1 VATAAQLESAWSVE
15 PLVLAGVAVA
25 AILFARAFI
34 RLRRRGRS
42 DHASWS
48 RAALFGTGLAILTL
62 ALVSPLDAAGDDDL
76 LSAHML
82 QHMLIGDAVPALLL
96 LAVRGPLIAFLI
108 PAAAIRFTARHD
120 TVHATVDRLGTPT
133 VAVAIWAAAMA
144 IWHVPALY
152 DAALSRPWLH
162 SFEHASFVFAGFLV
176 WALLIDPAGRRR
188 LSVKGRAAVAGC
200 LFIFGQV
207 MCDVLF
213 LSPTPLYP
221 AYARHAHGLFG
232 LTPLADQQYAGL
244 LMNSEQFVTLGTCV
258 TLLAWSLLQPVRR
271 RPRFAYRASI
281 PREREA
287 WRRERRA
294 VGEEGERL
302 VGMELRRPLR
312 SRGAHRIG
320 SRGVGIGRREVVP
333 GDGDRQ

>member
-1 VATAAQLESAWSVE
+1 M
-15 PLVLAGVAVA
+15 A

-42 DHASWS
+42 DHASWG
-48 RAALFGTGLAILTL
+48 RAALFGTGLALLTL

-82 QHMLIGDAVPALLL
+82 QHMLIGDAAPALLL

-108 PAAAIRFTARHD
+108 PAAAIRFTGRHS

-133 VAVAIWAAAMA
+133 VALAIWAAAMA

-162 SFEHASFVFAGFLV
+162 SFEHASFVLAGFLV
-176 WALLIDPAGRRR
+176 WALLIDPAGRGR

-221 AYARHAHGLFG
+221 AYAHHAHGLFG

-244 LMNSEQFVTLGTCV
+244 LMNAEQFVTLGTCV
-258 TLLAWSLLQPVRR
+258 TLLALVAPAARSQAASARVLS
-271 RPRFAYRASI
+271 RAC
-281 PREREA
+281 EREA
-287 WRRERRA
+287 GRRERRA
-294 VGEEGERL
+294 VSEEARAPRTDGAAPSTALPARPSH
-302 VGMELRRPLR
+302 RRPWR
-312 SRGAHRIG
+312 RRRPSRGRP
-320 SRGVGIGRREVVP
+320 RRS
-333 GDGDRQ
+333 

>member
-1 VATAAQLESAWSVE
+1 MATAAQLESAWSVE

-42 DHASWS
+42 DHASWG
-48 RAALFGTGLAILTL
+48 RAALFGTGLALLTL
-62 ALVSPLDAAGDDDL
+62 ALVSPLDAAGDEDL

-82 QHMLIGDAVPALLL
+82 QHMLIGDAAPALLL

-108 PAAAIRFTARHD
+108 PAAAIRFTARHS

-176 WALLIDPAGRRR
+176 WALLIDPAGRGR

-244 LMNSEQFVTLGTCV
+244 LMNSEQLVTLGTCV

-271 RPRFAYRASI
+271 RPRLAY
-281 PREREA
+281 
-287 WRRERRA
+287 
-294 VGEEGERL
+294 
-302 VGMELRRPLR
+302 
-312 SRGAHRIG
+312 
-320 SRGVGIGRREVVP
+320 
-333 GDGDRQ
+333 